1 MSNDTSI
8 HRINTD
14 ASAPVIRKKPN
25 SDAIDVSKRSFF
37 EELLSIGQF
46 ESSLPDIAGT
56 QSASSSSTSVDS
68 DSQSNSA
75 VSDDSTTSEG
85 EDSGEPTTTQPAYAA
100 QALAQQPLAPQPSLP
115 ALKDAGSDRDNDD
128 SKSTEKIVV
137 VQQTDNA
144 VLAKSST
151 GEEPAAGGKNG
162 KAQAASNTQTA
173 KSVEDDIGA
182 ILVEQRPAQNANKTP
197 LDGSK
202 NTSKSK
208 TSRDTKTSS
217 NSAVSNAQ
225 EKQSRPDFIDLKHAH
240 ADSKSKRS
248 TEVSEMTNQNPN
260 QENIDG
266 NPSQVRNKRAER
278 LAQQA
283 TESDPDPDKR
293 DDPSSEP
300 SIASSIEASK
310 KEIMQD
316 KSSVSEGSEPNSSS
330 PISSSAVVIT
340 PSTAFNASASSTSSS
355 KDIRQSVEGISAIAT
370 SSLRGGI
377 QTNTSNTTFAGSVS
391 NPARAE
397 QGKAEVARSNAGSH
411 ISAYQEAKLV
421 QRVLRGVEQLANGGG
436 QVRLRLH
443 PPELGSLQM
452 SLRMEAGQVYA
463 KLEVESTT
471 ARDALLNNVQALKDR
486 MAEQGMQVAA
496 FEVEVSTDSSG
507 LGNSG
512 SNFQSDGGS
521 GSESRWNNATSRF
534 AQQNNNRLSPEPV
547 LTERGAAWTR
557 TNGSL
562 DLTV

>member
-8 HRINTD
+8 HRISSD

-25 SDAIDVSKRSFF
+25 SDALDVSKRSFF

-46 ESSLPDIAGT
+46 ESSLPDIAAT
-56 QSASSSSTSVDS
+56 LNARSSSTGIESEG
-68 DSQSNSA
+68 QSNSA
-75 VSDDSTTSEG
+75 VSDDSTPSDGDDSSEPATAQ
-85 EDSGEPTTTQPAYAA
+85 SAYAA
-100 QALAQQPLAPQPSLP
+100 QALAQQPLAPQPTLP
-115 ALKDAGSDRDNDD
+115 ALKDAVSDSNNDV
-128 SKSTEKIVV
+128 SKSSEKNVV
-137 VQQTDNA
+137 VQQSDGD
-144 VLAKSST
+144 VVAKSSIGKESDT
-151 GEEPAAGGKNG
+151 RGKNA
-162 KAQAASNTQTA
+162 KAQADSNTQTPNSNEDYVGA
-173 KSVEDDIGA
+173 VRIEQSPALNGSKSSA
-182 ILVEQRPAQNANKTP
+182 
-197 LDGSK
+197 DGSTK
-202 NTSKSK
+202 TSKSK
-208 TSRDTKTSS
+208 LNKDAKDSS
-217 NSAVSNAQ
+217 NAPFSTTE
-225 EKQSRPDFIDLKHAH
+225 EKQSRPDNIDLKHAH

-248 TEVSEMTNQNPN
+248 TEESAAANQDPI
-260 QENIDG
+260 QENIVA

-278 LAQQA
+278 LAQNA
-283 TESDPDPDKR
+283 TGSDPESDER
-293 DDPSSEP
+293 DPSSEP
-300 SIASSIEASK
+300 SLASSLEASK
-310 KEIMQD
+310 RETTPD
-316 KSSVSEGSEPNSSS
+316 KTSVSEGSEPSISS
-330 PISSSAVVIT
+330 PISNMSPVIVPSA
-340 PSTAFNASASSTSSS
+340 AFDASVSSTSSS
-355 KDIRQSVEGISAIAT
+355 QDVRQIAEGIAAIST

-377 QTNTSNTTFAGSVS
+377 QTNTSNTTFTGTVS

-421 QRVLRGVEQLANGGG
+421 QRVLRGVEQLASGGG

-452 SLRMEAGQVYA
+452 SLRMEAGQVFA
-463 KLEVESTT
+463 KLEVENTT

-547 LTERGAAWTR
+547 AIEHGAAWTR

>member
-14 ASAPVIRKKPN
+14 ASTPVLRKKPN

-100 QALAQQPLAPQPSLP
+100 QALAQQPWTPQPSS

-137 VQQTDNA
+137 VQQTDSA
-144 VLAKSST
+144 VVAKRST
-151 GEEPAAGGKNG
+151 GEEPASGGKNG

-173 KSVEDDIGA
+173 KSIEDDIGA
-182 ILVEQRPAQNANKTP
+182 ILVEQRPAQNASKSP

-208 TSRDTKTSS
+208 TSKDTKTSS

-225 EKQSRPDFIDLKHAH
+225 EKQSRPDLVDLKHAH

-248 TEVSEMTNQNPN
+248 TEVSETTNQNPN

-266 NPSQVRNKRAER
+266 NPSQFRNKRAER

-300 SIASSIEASK
+300 SLASSIEASK
-310 KEIMQD
+310 KEIMQV

-330 PISSSAVVIT
+330 PISSSAVVIA
-340 PSTAFNASASSTSSS
+340 PSTAFNASVSSTSSS

-397 QGKAEVARSNAGSH
+397 QSKAEVARSNAGSH

-421 QRVLRGVEQLANGGG
+421 QRVLRGVEQLASGGG

-471 ARDALLNNVQALKDR
+471 ARDALLNNVQVLKDR

-547 LTERGAAWTR
+547 SIEHGAAWTR